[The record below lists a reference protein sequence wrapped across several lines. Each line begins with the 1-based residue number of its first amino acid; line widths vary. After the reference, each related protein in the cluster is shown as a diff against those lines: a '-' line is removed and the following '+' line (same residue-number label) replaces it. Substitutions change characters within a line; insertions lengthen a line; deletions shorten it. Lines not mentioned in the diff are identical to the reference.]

1 MNRNISLSLDV
12 TIQERCPHYVLNIHD
27 NLSQYFVTCRL
38 ANNKHQINNM
48 AENQKK
54 NNTKKKHT
62 RTKPKNI
69 NVQWR
74 KNILKT
80 PKE

>member
-1 MNRNISLSLDV
+1 
-12 TIQERCPHYVLNIHD
+12 
-27 NLSQYFVTCRL
+27 
-38 ANNKHQINNM
+38 M

>member
-1 MNRNISLSLDV
+1 
-12 TIQERCPHYVLNIHD
+12 
-27 NLSQYFVTCRL
+27 
-38 ANNKHQINNM
+38 M

-54 NNTKKKHT
+54 RQHQKKQHT